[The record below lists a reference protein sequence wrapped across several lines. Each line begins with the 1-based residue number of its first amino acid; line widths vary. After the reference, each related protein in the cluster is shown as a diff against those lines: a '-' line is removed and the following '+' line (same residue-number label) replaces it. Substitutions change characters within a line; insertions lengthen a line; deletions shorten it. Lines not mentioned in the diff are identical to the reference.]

1 MCKKELIEKMKTKSS
16 LVVMQSYVKDIMKE
30 KYKENLL
37 DEEIFTL
44 FEKIVDLANDVYE
57 EDNYSERLD
66 LSSIFSVLIS
76 LCNKRK
82 INFLETICLSD
93 MQSF

>member
-16 LVVMQSYVKDIMKE
+16 LVVIESYVKDIMKE

-37 DEEIFTL
+37 EEEIFTL
-44 FEKIVDLANDVYE
+44 FEKIIDLANDVYE

-66 LSSIFSVLIS
+66 LTSINSLLIS
-76 LCNKRK
+76 LCHKRK
-82 INFLETICLSD
+82 INFFETICLSD
-93 MQSF
+93 LQS